1 MKLEGGQPDNR
12 TAQIL
17 KVPFSSVQYIVFVK
31 VAIAIREFQIQI
43 QILKVP
49 FSSFQFIV
57 FLKVAIAIRELH
69 CYFDLWQGY
78 AIPETGKSTK
88 R

>member
-31 VAIAIREFQIQI
+31 VAIAIRE
-43 QILKVP
+43 
-49 FSSFQFIV
+49 
-57 FLKVAIAIRELH
+57 LH

>member
-17 KVPFSSVQYIVFVK
+17 KVPFSSVQYIVVVK
-31 VAIAIREFQIQI
+31 VAIAIQ
-43 QILKVP
+43 
-49 FSSFQFIV
+49 
-57 FLKVAIAIRELH
+57 ELH
-69 CYFDLWQGY
+69 CYFDLRQGY